1 MLTKVVARSQVQQY
15 IVPTAM
21 RLYNLDDCMYVC
33 GDAAA
38 TCLSIPGDDRYYLK
52 AKDCYDRSAGQTSD
66 RACYC
71 VTNKLCT
78 VLYTGNSWGSSSS
91 SNSSCYEKVMLYD
104 SSLSVVVALASVL
117 TLTMLMYTSLLLT
130 CFVWK
135 LVDPC
140 DRTGMRRRVPYSSK
154 EETKAQLQQ

>member
-1 MLTKVVARSQVQQY
+1 MF
-15 IVPTAM
+15 
-21 RLYNLDDCMYVC
+21 
-33 GDAAA
+33 
-38 TCLSIPGDDRYYLK
+38 IPGDAKYYPK

-78 VLYTGNSWGSSSS
+78 VLYTGSSGGSSSS
-91 SNSSCYEKVMLYD
+91 SSSCYEKVTNYD
-104 SSLSVVVALASVL
+104 SSLSAVVALASAL

-135 LVDPC
+135 LIDPC
-140 DRTGMRRRVPYSSK
+140 GRTDMRRSAVPYSNK
-154 EETKAQLQQ
+154 AEAKAQLQQ

>member
-1 MLTKVVARSQVQQY
+1 MF
-15 IVPTAM
+15 M
-21 RLYNLDDCMYVC
+21 C
-33 GDAAA
+33 
-38 TCLSIPGDDRYYLK
+38 IPGDDKYYPK

-78 VLYTGNSWGSSSS
+78 VLYTGSSGGSSSS
-91 SNSSCYEKVMLYD
+91 NCYEKVTLYD
-104 SSLSVVVALASVL
+104 SSLSAVVALASVL

-135 LVDPC
+135 LIDSC
-140 DRTGMRRRVPYSSK
+140 GRTDMRSSVSYSSK
-154 EETKAQLQQ
+154 EEAKAQLQQ

>member
-1 MLTKVVARSQVQQY
+1 M
-15 IVPTAM
+15 
-21 RLYNLDDCMYVC
+21 
-33 GDAAA
+33 
-38 TCLSIPGDDRYYLK
+38 SIAGDDRYYLK
-52 AKDCYDRSAGQTSD
+52 AKDCYDRSAGQASD

-91 SNSSCYEKVMLYD
+91 NSCYEKVMLYD